1 MKRKKDVSGLIFSAF
16 MITAFVICSYFFLGL
31 IDNSTA
37 LGEMPKH
44 LFKALVCAVF
54 GGLLFYATR
63 IGDGRQV
70 KRFSVATLILLDLP
84 ALYIILA
91 SAAQGLPFPLD
102 LTKTPEMVMLA
113 GVALGYGI
121 PYTFLSGYELDA
133 DDKKDKQA
141 ESDESVEE
149 KAEDADSAEETDE
162 QSELT
167 DGEADAKA
175 QADNGITEET
185 AAEAQDEAQDEAQE
199 EPEEPE
205 SAE

>member
-1 MKRKKDVSGLIFSAF
+1 MDDTLKGIL
-16 MITAFVICSYFFLGL
+16 TAAVF
-31 IDNSTA
+31 
-37 LGEMPKH
+37 
-44 LFKALVCAVF
+44 AVF
-54 GGLLFYATR
+54 GLILFYATR
-63 IGDGRQV
+63 VGDGKQV
-70 KRFSVATLILLDLP
+70 KRFSLATLIILDLP
-84 ALYIILA
+84 ALYIIIA
-91 SAAQGLPFPLD
+91 SAAPGLPFPLT
-102 LTKTPEMVMLA
+102 LEGHNELVLLA
-113 GVALGYGI
+113 AIALGYGI